1 MASEHGQAAEA
12 PLHAVAA
19 QFGNAEALLD
29 GVRALRIRKLGR
41 LDAYSPVPIPGMA
54 EALGLGRS
62 SMTSI
67 ALSAATFG
75 FAGAMALCIY
85 ATAYD
90 YVFNIGGRPRVSWPA
105 FVVPSFS
112 FAMLCG
118 ALVVYVVMLFLNRL
132 PRLNH
137 PAFNIPDFERVTRD
151 RYFLTIEAGDRP
163 IEPDA
168 IEMALAALKAP
179 PLAVD
184 RVQR

>member
-1 MASEHGQAAEA
+1 MASERGHAAEA

-19 QFGNAEALLD
+19 EFDGAEALLD
-29 GVRALRIRKLGR
+29 GVRALRLRKLGR
-41 LDAYSPVPIPGMA
+41 LDAYSPVPIPGMS
-54 EALGLGRS
+54 EALGLKRS
-62 SMTSI
+62 SMSSI
-67 ALSAATFG
+67 AVSAAILG
-75 FAGAMALCIY
+75 FAGAMTLCIY

-90 YVFNIGGRPRVSWPA
+90 YVFDIGGRPRISWPA

-118 ALVVYVVMLFLNRL
+118 ALVVYLVMLFLNRL

-151 RYFLTIEAGDRP
+151 RYFLTVEAGDRP
-163 IEPDA
+163 IEPEKVEA
-168 IEMALAALKAP
+168 ALAALAMR
-179 PLAVD
+179 PLAVS

>member
-1 MASEHGQAAEA
+1 MASERGHAANA
-12 PLHAVAA
+12 PFHAIAA
-19 QFGNAEALLD
+19 QFGDAEALLD

-41 LDAYSPVPIPGMA
+41 LDAYSPVPVPGMS

-62 SMTSI
+62 AMTSI
-67 ALSAATFG
+67 ALAAAIFG

-90 YVFNIGGRPRVSWPA
+90 YVFDIGGRPRVSWPA

-118 ALVVYVVMLFLNRL
+118 ALVVYLVMLFLNRL

-137 PAFNIPDFERVTRD
+137 PAFNIPEFERVTRD
-151 RYFLTIEAGDRP
+151 RYFLTVEAGDQP
-163 IEPDA
+163 IEPDKVEA
-168 IEMALAALKAP
+168 ALAALAVR
-179 PLAVD
+179 PLAVS

>member
-1 MASEHGQAAEA
+1 MTSERGRATEA

-19 QFGNAEALLD
+19 QFDSAEALLD

-54 EALGLGRS
+54 EALGFGRS

-67 ALSAATFG
+67 AVLAAVLG
-75 FAGAMALCIY
+75 FAGSMALCIY

-90 YVFNIGGRPRVSWPA
+90 YVFDIGGRPRISWPA

-118 ALVVYVVMLFLNRL
+118 ALVVYLVMLFLNRL

-151 RYFLTIEAGDRP
+151 RYFLTVEAGDGP
-163 IEPDA
+163 LVPEVIET
-168 IEMALAALKAP
+168 ALTGLKAP